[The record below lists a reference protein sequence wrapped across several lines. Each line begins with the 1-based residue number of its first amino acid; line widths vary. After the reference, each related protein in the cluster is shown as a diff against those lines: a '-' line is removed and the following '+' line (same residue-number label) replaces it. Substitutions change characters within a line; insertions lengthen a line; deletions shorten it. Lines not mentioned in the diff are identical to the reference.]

1 MSQDA
6 LQYLHSVDRR
16 LGALIDRVGP
26 FHLRVRS
33 SSSAFAALGEAIVY
47 QQLTGA
53 AAATILGRVKA
64 LAGGPRRFPTPAQ
77 ILAMPD
83 EVLRSAGLSRAK
95 TMSLKDL
102 SRKVAD
108 GVVPTAAV
116 LRRLDDE
123 HVVQQLTEV
132 RGVGRWTAQMFLIFR
147 LGRLDVL
154 PAEDY
159 GVRKGFAVVFRT
171 RELPTPAQVIARGA
185 RWQPYRTVAAW
196 YLWRALEL
204 EQTGRAVD

>member
-1 MSQDA
+1 MSRDA
-6 LQYLHSVDRR
+6 LQHLRSVDRR

-26 FHLRVRS
+26 FDLRLKRTSTV
-33 SSSAFAALGEAIVY
+33 FAALGEAIVY

-95 TMSLKDL
+95 TMALKDL
-102 SRKVAD
+102 SRKIAD
-108 GVVPTAAV
+108 GVVPAPAV

-123 HVVQQLTEV
+123 DIVQQLTQV

-159 GVRKGFAVVFRT
+159 GVRKGFAVAFRT

-204 EQTGRAVD
+204 ERSSDAEG

>member
-1 MSQDA
+1 MSEEA
-6 LQYLHSVDRR
+6 LRHLRSVDRR
-16 LGALIDRVGP
+16 LAALIDRVGP
-26 FHLRVRS
+26 FQLRLKRTS
-33 SSSAFAALGEAIVY
+33 GTFAALGEAIVY

-64 LAGGPRRFPTPAQ
+64 LSGGPRRFPTPEQ
-77 ILAMPD
+77 VLAMPD
-83 EVLRSAGLSRAK
+83 EALRSAGLSRAK
-95 TMSLKDL
+95 VAALKDL

-108 GVVPTAAV
+108 GSVLGPAA

-123 HVVQQLTEV
+123 QIIEQVTRVH
-132 RGVGRWTAQMFLIFR
+132 GVGRWTAQMFLIFR

-159 GVRKGFAVVFRT
+159 GVRKGYAVAFRT
-171 RELPTPAQVIARGA
+171 RGLPTPAQVIARGA
-185 RWQPYRTVAAW
+185 RWRPYRTVAAW

-204 EQTGRAVD
+204 DRPRDAQG